1 MRLMTVSQLL
11 LSVISKL
18 KNTVSFRFEVPLPLR
33 SKRQSTLGRIDP
45 LTLKISLVI
54 LVTVCLTTVM
64 MLVLRIWYWINW
76 WFPHSYFPLSSSLF
90 CLVLYWYCKL
100 QASRRTIL
108 RTTQTPRD
116 KESTCADSWYSML
129 PIYFLWQM
137 PCQKGLK
144 LITDFLRVL

>member
-33 SKRQSTLGRIDP
+33 SNRQSTLGRIDP
-45 LTLKISLVI
+45 FTPKISLVI

-76 WFPHSYFPLSSSLF
+76 WFPPSYFPLSSLLF
-90 CLVLYWYCKL
+90 CFVLYWYCKL

-108 RTTQTPRD
+108 STTQTPRD
-116 KESTCADSWYSML
+116 KESTCADSRYSML